1 MVSADPAIARG
12 PLKVGIEAA
21 CSAVRRPGR
30 RCGRL
35 MRRPA
40 GFFLAEAC

>member
-1 MVSADPAIARG
+1 M
-12 PLKVGIEAA
+12 KVGIEVA
-21 CSAVRRPGR
+21 CSAVRSPGR
-30 RCGRL
+30 RGGRL